1 VKEIPQLL
9 IKSSNPMH
17 NLTRKKKSGKEEGG
31 KRVRKKKKK
40 KRGKTSYVIQSLT

>member
-17 NLTRKKKSGKEEGG
+17 NITRKEKKEKKNRGK
-31 KRVRKKKKK
+31 KRVGRE
-40 KRGKTSYVIQSLT
+40 

>member
-17 NLTRKKKSGKEEGG
+17 NLTRKEKKNRGK
-31 KRVRKKKKK
+31 KRVGRE
-40 KRGKTSYVIQSLT
+40 

>member
-17 NLTRKKKSGKEEGG
+17 NLTRKKKIGERRGWEESEKEREKENG
-31 KRVRKKKKK
+31 
-40 KRGKTSYVIQSLT
+40 